1 MISTFL
7 RSLLSAFKTRR
18 ALSLENLALRQQVAV
33 LRRSVKRPR
42 LSNVDRGF
50 WVLLF
55 RIWKDWRRALVIVK
69 PETVTRWHRSGFKRY
84 WTWKS
89 RKRGPG
95 RPVIDPEIRTL
106 IRTMCEANVTW
117 GAPRV
122 HGELTKLGIQVSQ
135 AAVSKYMI
143 RHPKP
148 PSPCWRSFLNNH
160 VLDLVSVDFFTVP
173 TATFRVLFVF
183 VVLAH
188 DRRRVVHFNVTE
200 HPSAEWTAQQIVDA
214 FPWDTAPRYLLRDR
228 DGIFGSY
235 FGRRVA
241 GLGIKQVLSAPRSP
255 WQNPFVERIIGSIRR
270 ECLDHLI
277 ILDEQ
282 HLRRIL
288 RSYFDYYHSCRT
300 HLSLKKDAP
309 DSRPVEPPEMGKV
322 VAIPKIGG
330 LHHHY
335 TRVAA

>member
-1 MISTFL
+1 MIFLLTGLQHPRIISTFL
-7 RSLLSAFKTRR
+7 RSLLSACKTRR
-18 ALSLENLALRQQVAV
+18 ALGLENLALRQQVAV

-50 WVLLF
+50 
-55 RIWKDWRRALVIVK
+55 KDWRRALVIVK
-69 PETVTRWHRSGFKRY
+69 PETVTRWQRSGFKRY

-143 RHPKP
+143 RLPKP
-148 PSPCWRSFLNNH
+148 PSPCWRSFLKNH
-160 VLDLVSVDFFTVP
+160 VRDLVSVDFFTVP
-173 TATFRVLFVF
+173 TATFRVLIVF
-183 VVLAH
+183 VVFAH

-200 HPSAEWTAQQIVDA
+200 HPTAEWTAQQIVDA
-214 FPWDTAPRYLLRDR
+214 FPWDMAPRYLLRDR

-235 FGRRVA
+235 FGRCVA
-241 GLGIKQVLSAPRSP
+241 GLGRRHFSA
-255 WQNPFVERIIGSIRR
+255 GAG
-270 ECLDHLI
+270 
-277 ILDEQ
+277 
-282 HLRRIL
+282 
-288 RSYFDYYHSCRT
+288 
-300 HLSLKKDAP
+300 LKI
-309 DSRPVEPPEMGKV
+309 V
-322 VAIPKIGG
+322 
-330 LHHHY
+330 
-335 TRVAA
+335 